1 MTGVFVVGIFSL
13 MILKTC
19 ELISIFLLIFVSG
32 MYWGPWLALSRS
44 MRTFEPDIFLSI
56 AHRMDKNMAQVMTF
70 LVPISLVAAVPVLV
84 LSFSQRPVTFYL
96 GLVGLSL
103 FLITLFVTLL
113 IEVPIVK
120 KIRGWELSSLPNN
133 WQELRDR
140 WGAFHYFRIIP
151 SIVGL
156 ALFLIGA
163 IF

>member
-1 MTGVFVVGIFSL
+1 
-13 MILKTC
+13 
-19 ELISIFLLIFVSG
+19 
-32 MYWGPWLALSRS
+32 
-44 MRTFEPDIFLSI
+44 
-56 AHRMDKNMAQVMTF
+56 MDKNMAQVMTF